1 MELADAKRACIV
13 LVQVA
18 PIDDDACFSLC
29 IAFLKLQSSRSDTTV
44 RLSLNFYSVVTP
56 GVVN

>member
-1 MELADAKRACIV
+1 M